1 MNVTLYDTTLRDGTQ
16 GEGVNFSSQDKLR
29 IAHELDAFGMHYIE
43 GGWPGS
49 NPKDVEFFELAK
61 KQTFKN
67 AKIAAFGS
75 TRRKD
80 IKVEDDPQV
89 LTLLAAETPVVTFYG
104 KSWLL
109 HVTDVLNTTPEE
121 NRAMI
126 RDTVRFCKEAGREVL
141 YDAEHFFDGF
151 KDEPEYALSTLA
163 AALEGGADML
173 VLCETNGGCL
183 PHEIADIVTK
193 VQARFPE
200 AKIGIHSHDDGGCGV
215 ANALAAIR
223 AGAVQVQGT
232 MNGYGERTGNCNLTT
247 VIPNLQLKMGI
258 PVVKDLTKLTDL
270 SKLVD
275 DMANLPHFNRAPFVG
290 STAFSHK
297 GGTHVNAVQ
306 KLARSYEHIVP
317 GSVGNKQTVLVSD
330 LSGQDNILH
339 KAQQLGI
346 DLKRGNDANSILKL
360 VKQREN
366 DGYAYEAADASL
378 FLLMHKQMAK
388 LVRDPLAAHFEVLA
402 WNITHRHV
410 EQDTTRL
417 QLDQLE
423 VIGGQT
429 TTVEKEFL
437 SPEKSRTVICEATV
451 KLKIEDRIE
460 HVVAEGDG
468 PVNALDRALRK
479 ALSQAYP
486 ELEKVTLC
494 DYKVRIIDSTSGTA
508 AKTRVLIE
516 STDGQNHWGTVGVAW
531 NIIDASWQALVDSFE
546 YFLSKRK

>member
-317 GSVGNKQTVLVSD
+317 GSVGNHQVVLVSD

-339 KAQQLGI
+339 KANQLGI
-346 DLKRGNDANSILKL
+346 DLKRGTPEVKSILDT
-360 VKQREN
+360 VKQLEN
-366 DGYAYEAADASL
+366 EGYAYEAADASME
-378 FLLMHKQMAK
+378 LLILKALGQFQSKFK
-388 LVRDPLAAHFEVLA
+388 LLEYHT
-402 WNITHRHV
+402 THRVHA
-410 EQDTTRL
+410 ERGFDTT
-417 QLDQLE
+417 
-423 VIGGQT
+423 
-429 TTVEKEFL
+429 
-437 SPEKSRTVICEATV
+437 EATV
-451 KLKIEDRIE
+451 KIELNGEPIYTVE
-460 HVVAEGDG
+460 EGDG

>member
-1 MNVTLYDTTLRDGTQ
+1 MSHSVSLYDTTLRDGTQ
-16 GEGVNFSSQDKLR
+16 GEGVNFSSHDKLR

-61 KQTFKN
+61 KVKFRH
-67 AKIAAFGS
+67 AKVAAFGS

-80 IKVEDDPQV
+80 ILAKDDPQV
-89 LTLLAAETPVVTFYG
+89 QMLLAAETPVVTFYG

-109 HVTDVLNTTPEE
+109 HVKEVLNTTEEE

-126 RDTVRFCKEAGREVL
+126 RDTVRVCKEAGREVF

-163 AALEGGADML
+163 AALEGGADVL

-183 PHEIADIVTK
+183 PHEIEDIVRK
-193 VQARFPE
+193 VQARFPG
-200 AKIGIHSHDDGGCGV
+200 AKVGIHTHDDGGVGV

-247 VIPNLQLKMGI
+247 VIPNLQLKMGMA
-258 PVVKDLTKLTDL
+258 VVPDLTRLTAL
-270 SKLVD
+270 SKFVD
-275 DMANLPHFNRAPFVG
+275 DVANLPHFNRAPFVG

-317 GSVGNKQTVLVSD
+317 ASVGNHQIVLVSD
-330 LSGQDNILH
+330 MSGQDNILR
-339 KAQQLGI
+339 KAKDMGF
-346 DLKRGNDANSILKL
+346 DLKRGEETRRILDRIKL
-360 VKQREN
+360 REN
-366 DGYAYEAADASL
+366 EGYEYEAADAS
-378 FLLMHKQMAK
+378 FELLLRRELGLYVPEFRLLEYH
-388 LVRDPLAAHFEVLA
+388 
-402 WNITHRHV
+402 ISHRQHG
-410 EQDTTRL
+410 ERGLDT
-417 QLDQLE
+417 
-423 VIGGQT
+423 
-429 TTVEKEFL
+429 
-437 SPEKSRTVICEATV
+437 CEATV
-451 KLKIEDRIE
+451 KIEMKGERIYTVE
-460 HVVAEGDG
+460 EGDG

-479 ALSQAYP
+479 ALATAHP
-486 ELEKVTLC
+486 ELERVSLC
-494 DYKVRIIDSTSGTA
+494 DYKVRILDSKTGTA

-516 STDGQNHWGTVGVAW
+516 STDGEASWGTVGVDL
-531 NIIDASWQALVDSFE
+531 NIIDASWEALRESLEF
-546 YFLSKRK
+546 FLARRARG

>member
-1 MNVTLYDTTLRDGTQ
+1 MSPQVTLYDTTLRDGTQ
-16 GEGVNFSSQDKLR
+16 GEGVNFSSHDKLR

-61 KQTFKN
+61 KQKFKH

-80 IKVEDDPQV
+80 IKAEDDPQV
-89 LTLLAAETPVVTFYG
+89 MTLLAAETPVVTFYG

-109 HVTDVLNTTPEE
+109 HVKEVLNTTEEE

-126 RDTVRFCKEAGREVL
+126 RDTVRCCKDAGREVF

-163 AALEGGADML
+163 AAIEGGADVL

-183 PHEIADIVTK
+183 PHEIEDIVRQ
-193 VQARFPE
+193 VQKRFPD
-200 AKIGIHSHDDGGCGV
+200 AKIGIHTHDDGGVGV

-223 AGAVQVQGT
+223 AGAMQVQGT

-258 PVVKDLTKLTDL
+258 PVVSDLTKLTEL
-270 SKLVD
+270 SKFVD
-275 DMANLPHFNRAPFVG
+275 DVANLPHFNRAPFVG

-306 KLARSYEHIVP
+306 KLARSYEHVVP
-317 GSVGNKQTVLVSD
+317 ASVGNHQIVLVSD
-330 LSGQDNILH
+330 MSGQDNILR
-339 KAQQLGI
+339 KAKDLGF
-346 DLKRGNDANSILKL
+346 DLKRGDEARRILDR

-366 DGYAYEAADASL
+366 DGYEYETADAS
-378 FLLMHKQMAK
+378 FELLLRRELGLYEPEFK
-388 LVRDPLAAHFEVLA
+388 LLEYHT
-402 WNITHRHV
+402 THRQHG
-410 EQDTTRL
+410 ERGLDT
-417 QLDQLE
+417 
-423 VIGGQT
+423 
-429 TTVEKEFL
+429 
-437 SPEKSRTVICEATV
+437 CEATV
-451 KLKIEDRIE
+451 KIELKNERIYTVE
-460 HVVAEGDG
+460 EGDG

-479 ALSQAYP
+479 ALGTAHP
-486 ELEKVTLC
+486 ELAQVSLC
-494 DYKVRIIDSTSGTA
+494 DFKVRILDSKSGTA

-516 STDGQNHWGTVGVAW
+516 STDGKSNWGTVGVDF
-531 NIIDASWQALVDSFE
+531 NIIDASWEDLRESLE
-546 YFLSKRK
+546 YFLARRVRG

>member
-16 GEGVNFSSQDKLR
+16 GTGVNFSSRDKIR
-29 IAHELDAFGMHYIE
+29 IAHELDAFGIHYIE

-61 KQTFKN
+61 KEKFKT

-80 IKVEDDPQV
+80 IKAGDDPQV
-89 LTLLAAETPVVTFYG
+89 RMTFYG

-109 HVTDVLNTTPEE
+109 HVTEVLNTTPEE

-126 RDTVRFCKEAGREVL
+126 RDTVRHCKQAGREVL

-151 KDEPEYALSTLA
+151 KDESDYALSTLQ
-163 AALEGGADML
+163 AALDGGADML

-183 PHEIADIVTK
+183 PHEISDIVSK
-193 VQARFPE
+193 VRAKFPD
-200 AKIGIHSHDDGGCGV
+200 AKIGIHSHDDAGCGV

-258 PVVKDLTKLTDL
+258 HVVPDLTKLTAL
-270 SKLVD
+270 SKFVD
-275 DMANLPHFNRAPFVG
+275 ELANLPHFARAPFVG
-290 STAFSHK
+290 SSSFSHK

-306 KLARSYEHIVP
+306 KLARSYEHVEP
-317 GSVGNKQTVLVSD
+317 AAVGNRQIVLVSD
-330 LSGQDNILH
+330 LSGQDNILK
-339 KAQQLGI
+339 KAKELGF
-346 DLKRGNDANSILKL
+346 DLKRGEEARGILDL

-366 DGYAYEAADASL
+366 DGYEYEAADAS
-378 FLLMHKQMAK
+378 FELLLRRELRLYKPRFK
-388 LVRDPLAAHFEVLA
+388 LLEYHT
-402 WNITHRHV
+402 THRTHG
-410 EQDTTRL
+410 ERGFENT
-417 QLDQLE
+417 
-423 VIGGQT
+423 
-429 TTVEKEFL
+429 
-437 SPEKSRTVICEATV
+437 EATV
-451 KLKIEDRIE
+451 KIELNGEAVYTVD
-460 HVVAEGDG
+460 VGDG

-479 ALSQAYP
+479 ALRQAFP
-486 ELEKVTLC
+486 EIDRVTLC
-494 DYKVRIIDSTSGTA
+494 DYKVRILDSKAGTA

-516 STDGQNHWGTVGVAW
+516 STDGESEWGTVGVSF
-531 NIIDASWQALVDSFE
+531 NIIDASWEALVDALE
-546 YFLSKRK
+546 YFLTRGQAHA

>member
-1 MNVTLYDTTLRDGTQ
+1 MNSSVTLYDTTLRDGTQ
-16 GEGVNFSSQDKLR
+16 GTGVNFSSLDKLR

-61 KQTFKN
+61 KEKFKH

-80 IKVEDDPQV
+80 IKVEDDAQV
-89 LTLLAAETPVVTFYG
+89 RMLLEAETPVVTFYG

-109 HVTDVLNTTPEE
+109 HVTEVLNTTPQE
-121 NRAMI
+121 NCAMI

-141 YDAEHFFDGF
+141 YDAEHFFDGY
-151 KDEPEYALSTLA
+151 KDEPEYALSTLQ
-163 AALEGGADML
+163 AALDGGADML

-183 PHEIADIVTK
+183 PHEISEIVTA
-193 VQARFPE
+193 VQNRFPT

-223 AGAVQVQGT
+223 VGAVQVQGT

-258 PVVKDLTKLTDL
+258 SVVQDLTQLTAL
-270 SKLVD
+270 SKFVD
-275 DMANLPHFNRAPFVG
+275 DLANLAHFPRAPFVG

-306 KLARSYEHIVP
+306 KLARSYEHVEP
-317 GSVGNKQTVLVSD
+317 ASVGNHQVVLVSD

-339 KAQQLGI
+339 KANALGF
-346 DLKRGNDANSILKL
+346 DLKRGTPEVKRILDE

-366 DGYAYEAADASL
+366 DGYEYEAADASME
-378 FLLMHKQMAK
+378 LLIKKELGLYTPSFTLLEYHT
-388 LVRDPLAAHFEVLA
+388 
-402 WNITHRHV
+402 THRTHG
-410 EQDTTRL
+410 ERGFEYT
-417 QLDQLE
+417 
-423 VIGGQT
+423 
-429 TTVEKEFL
+429 
-437 SPEKSRTVICEATV
+437 EATV
-451 KLKIEDRIE
+451 KIELNGERIYTVE
-460 HVVAEGDG
+460 EGDG

-479 ALSQAYP
+479 ALSTAHSN
-486 ELEKVTLC
+486 LAKVTLC
-494 DYKVRIIDSTSGTA
+494 DYKVRIIDSKAGTA
-508 AKTRVLIE
+508 ARTRVLIE
-516 STDGQNHWGTVGVAW
+516 STDGTAHWGTVGVSL
-531 NIIDASWQALVDSFE
+531 NIIDASWAALVDSLE
-546 YFLSKRK
+546 YFLTRGAKA